1 MRAFS
6 QPKTDK
12 TTGPVRHLLRA
23 MLLSTALAAASGL
36 AGCAKLNDVT
46 GSIKSSS
53 AELPKSESGVRA
65 FTDQWG
71 EKYRANPTDKTAGLN
86 YAKGLRALTQY
97 SQAVA
102 VLENLAIRNASDLDV
117 LAAYGKALADAGRL
131 QEAAEVLSKA
141 HTPDRPNW
149 SVLSSQGAVADQLGD
164 NAAAQRFYIAA
175 LKIVPGEPSVMSNL
189 GLSYALSRQ
198 LPLAEK
204 TLREAAANPRAD
216 KRVRQNLALVLG
228 LQGKFDEAQTLARQD
243 LSPEDAA
250 ANIAGLRKMI
260 AQSNTWRQIQQPEKP
275 AAPNA
280 RQRG

>member
-1 MRAFS
+1 MSAFQLHQTTKRLFRA
-6 QPKTDK
+6 
-12 TTGPVRHLLRA
+12 A
-23 MLLSTALAAASGL
+23 CAATLIVAAGTL

-46 GSIKSSS
+46 GSIRSPSS
-53 AELPKSESGVRA
+53 ELPKSESGVRA
-65 FTDQWG
+65 FAEQWG

-86 YAKGLRALTQY
+86 YAKALRALTQY

-164 NAAAQRFYIAA
+164 NAAAQRFYLSA
-175 LKIVPGEPSVMSNL
+175 LKIVPGEPGVMSNL
-189 GLSYALSRQ
+189 GLSYALSKQ

-204 TLREAAANPRAD
+204 TLREAAGNPRAD
-216 KRVRQNLALVLG
+216 QRVRQNLALVLG
-228 LQGKFDEAQTLARQD
+228 LQGKFEEAEALARRD
-243 LSPEDAA
+243 LSAEDAA

-260 AQSNTWRQIQQPEKP
+260 AQSNTWRQIQQPQKP
-275 AAPNA
+275 TGAA
-280 RQRG
+280 QRRG